1 MNGFLLVNKESG
13 LSSNQIVQKVK
24 NKFSFKKVGHLGTL
38 DPAAEGLLILAINR
52 ATKFSSYFLNSDKS
66 YFVKVELGISTN
78 TDDATGEV
86 IAKSEVQCSS
96 EDVKRAVNNFLGKS
110 LQKPPYYSA
119 LKFKG
124 KPLYKYARKGKF
136 IDKEPRK
143 IEIKEI
149 RNIIYKNKICSFE
162 LSCSKGTYIRSIARD
177 LGENLG
183 CGGHMISLKRLSQ
196 HNFSIKDSKIFEN
209 LSENQLIS
217 IDDAFTEYEK
227 LTLTKDD
234 SKIFQNGGKL
244 RVNIEPK
251 NVIRVYNQF
260 KEFIGLGEVTE
271 GSLKHKQLV

>member
-52 ATKFSSYFLNSDKS
+52 ATKFSTYFLNSDKT
-66 YFVKVELGISTN
+66 YFVKIKLGISTN

-86 IAKSEVQCSS
+86 IAKSEVNCSS
-96 EDVKRAVNNFLGKS
+96 NDVKRVINNFLGKS
-110 LQKPPYYSA
+110 LQKPPYFSA

-124 KPLYKYARKGKF
+124 KPLYKYARQGKL
-136 IDKEPRK
+136 IDKKPRK

-149 RNIIYKNKICSFE
+149 RNFTYKNKICSFE

-177 LGENLG
+177 LGESLG
-183 CGGHMISLKRLSQ
+183 CGGHMVSLKRLSQ

-217 IDDAFTEYEK
+217 IDDAFIEYEK
-227 LTLTKDD
+227 YTLTKDG

-244 RVNIEPK
+244 SVNIESN
-251 NVIRVYNQF
+251 NVLRVYNQF
-260 KEFIGLGEVTE
+260 KEFIGLGEVIE

>member
-52 ATKFSSYFLNSDKS
+52 ATKFSTYFLNSDKS
-66 YFVKVELGISTN
+66 YFVKIKLGISTN

-86 IAKSEVQCSS
+86 IAKSEVHCSS
-96 EDVKRAVNNFLGKS
+96 NDVKSGVSNFLGKS
-110 LQKPPYYSA
+110 LQKPPYFSA

-124 KPLYKYARKGKF
+124 KPLYKYARQGKL
-136 IDKEPRK
+136 IDKKPRK

-149 RNIIYKNKICSFE
+149 RNITYKNKICSFE

-196 HNFSIKDSKIFEN
+196 HNFSIKDSKIFED

-217 IDDAFTEYEK
+217 IDDAFIEYEK
-227 LTLTKDD
+227 LILKKDD

-244 RVNIEPK
+244 RVNIEHK
-251 NVIRVYNQF
+251 NVLRVYNQF

-271 GSLKHKQLV
+271 GNLKHKQLV

>member
-124 KPLYKYARKGKF
+124 KPLYKYARKGKL
-136 IDKEPRK
+136 INKKPRK

-196 HNFSIKDSKIFEN
+196 HNFNIKDSSCLLYTSPSPRDE
-209 LSENQLIS
+209 
-217 IDDAFTEYEK
+217 
-227 LTLTKDD
+227 
-234 SKIFQNGGKL
+234 
-244 RVNIEPK
+244 
-251 NVIRVYNQF
+251 
-260 KEFIGLGEVTE
+260 
-271 GSLKHKQLV
+271 

>member
-52 ATKFSSYFLNSDKS
+52 ATKFSTYFLNSDKS
-66 YFVKVELGISTN
+66 YFVKIELGISTN
-78 TDDATGEV
+78 TDDATGEI
-86 IAKSEVQCSS
+86 IAKSEVRCSS
-96 EDVKRAVNNFLGKS
+96 SDVKRAINNFLGKS
-110 LQKPPYYSA
+110 LQKPPYFSA

-124 KPLYKYARKGKF
+124 KPLYKYARKGKL
-136 IDKEPRK
+136 IDKKPRE

-149 RNIIYKNKICSFE
+149 RNITYKNKICSFE

-196 HNFSIKDSKIFEN
+196 HNFNIKDSRIFEN

-217 IDDAFTEYEK
+217 IDDAFIEYEK
-227 LTLTKDD
+227 LTLTKDG

-244 RVNIEPK
+244 SVNIESN
-251 NVIRVYNQF
+251 NVLRVYNQF
-260 KEFIGLGEVTE
+260 KEFIGLGEVIE